1 VAFNGTRD
9 GGPDF
14 MNRLGVLFLM
24 SSVACNGAT
33 PTTTYYVSTNGVGRT
48 CSDARSL
55 STPLTTIAAG
65 LQCLA
70 AGETLLIRGGTYDE
84 SISAVPS
91 GTSWDNKTRVAA
103 YPGETVW
110 LKPLSLATSAGGN
123 GFVLWLDGPFQYIE
137 FDGLNLDGTAQSN
150 PGVVLWISTNNGND
164 PNHIRFQNAEVIA
177 PPMGGMSAVALG
189 GHTLIGAT
197 GANEIIN
204 VKIHG
209 GGLPGGC
216 GWACASYGIYI
227 AGPSNLVDGCEIY
240 DTSGAFIQIFNAGGD
255 SPDNN
260 IIRNSRLHDLT
271 RAGGS
276 PGEVWGIVVAGNN
289 NMIYNNLIYNIN
301 VTDYSVR
308 AAAIATGMSGN
319 MIYNNT
325 ITNNVVTGIYLG
337 PDATSTQVADNIAY
351 GNGAGLGGDYY
362 DEGSRG
368 TTLVTNLFSVN
379 PMFVDPSNNNFQLQN
394 ASPAIGAG
402 ISLNVVT
409 TDIGGADRTQ
419 APTDIGAFQSR

>member
-1 VAFNGTRD
+1 
-9 GGPDF
+9 
-14 MNRLGVLFLM
+14 M
-24 SSVACNGAT
+24 
-33 PTTTYYVSTNGVGRT
+33 
-48 CSDARSL
+48 
-55 STPLTTIAAG
+55 TTIAAG

-177 PPMGGMSAVALG
+177 PPMGGSGAVALG
-189 GHTLIGAT
+189 AHSLIGAT
-197 GANEIIN
+197 GSNQIIN

-216 GWACASYGIYI
+216 GFMCASYGIYI
-227 AGPSNLVDGCEIY
+227 AGPNNLVDKCEIY
-240 DTSGAFIQIFNAGGD
+240 DTSGAFIQVFNADGD
-255 SPDNN
+255 SPDANT
-260 IIRNSRLHDLT
+260 IRNTTMHDLS
-271 RAGGS
+271 RAGGTS
-276 PGEVWGIVVAGNN
+276 GQEWGILVAGNN
-289 NMIYNNLIYNIN
+289 NAIYNNLIYNI
-301 VTDYSVR
+301 SVADSNPV
-308 AAAIATGMSGN
+308 AAAINITPYDGN

-325 ITNNVVTGIYLG
+325 VYNNVDSGIYVSQ
-337 PDATSTQVADNIAY
+337 DATSTQVINNIVYRSGGADFT
-351 GNGAGLGGDYY
+351 D
-362 DEGSRG
+362 SG
-368 TTLVTNLFSVN
+368 TGTRILTNLFGMD
-379 PMFVDPSNNNFQLQN
+379 PHFVDPSSSNFQL
-394 ASPAIGAG
+394 APGSPAIGAG
-402 ISLNVVT
+402 TSLPVVT
-409 TDIGGADRTQ
+409 TDITGFSRGQLPVDIGAYQSQGQSNARRRRSASTPA
-419 APTDIGAFQSR
+419 APTDLKIIRN

>member
-1 VAFNGTRD
+1 MKT
-9 GGPDF
+9 
-14 MNRLGVLFLM
+14 LGVFFLM
-24 SSVACNGAT
+24 SYLVSTGVAHA
-33 PTTTYYVSTNGVGRT
+33 TTYYVSTDGGGNT
-48 CSDARSL
+48 CDDAQSI
-55 STPLTTIAAG
+55 STPLMTVAAG

-70 AGETLLIRGGTYDE
+70 GGDTLLIRGGYYDE
-84 SISAVPS
+84 GIGGYYYGGVMAVPS
-91 GTSWDNKTRVAA
+91 GTSWDNKTRIAA
-103 YPGETVW
+103 YPGEAVW
-110 LKPLSLATSAGGN
+110 LQPLSLATSAGG
-123 GFVLWLDGPFQYIE
+123 GQGGGQVIWLDGPYQYIE
-137 FDGLNLDGTAQSN
+137 FDGINLDGTAQWN
-150 PGVVLWISTNNGND
+150 PGSVLWVSTNNGND